1 MTDEL
6 VTTPP
11 MPWSKRMLNAG
22 EVLQAF
28 MAVEVRLTHDL
39 RASQKMGIV
48 KAEKAITAK
57 LKAAKLQTA
66 SARATMWMIYHEEQ
80 GK

>member
-1 MTDEL
+1 MSEL
-6 VTTPP
+6 TTTPP

-28 MAVEVRLTHDL
+28 LSVEVRLTHDL
-39 RASQKMGIV
+39 RASQKIGLV
-48 KAEKAITAK
+48 KAEKALAAK
-57 LKAAKLQTA
+57 LSAAKLQTA
-66 SARATMWMIYHEEQ
+66 SARATMWIIYHEEQ

>member
-28 MAVEVRLTHDL
+28 MSVEVRLTHDL

-57 LKAAKLQTA
+57 LAAAKLQTA
-66 SARATMWMIYHEEQ
+66 SARSQMWIIHKEEQ
-80 GK
+80 PK

>member
-22 EVLQAF
+22 EVLQAYLS
-28 MAVEVRLTHDL
+28 VEVRIVTDL
-39 RASQKMGIV
+39 RAAQKMGLV
-48 KAEKAITAK
+48 KAEKALTAK
-57 LKAAKLQTA
+57 LSAAKLQTA
-66 SARATMWMIYHEEQ
+66 SARSQMWIIHKEEQ
-80 GK
+80 PK